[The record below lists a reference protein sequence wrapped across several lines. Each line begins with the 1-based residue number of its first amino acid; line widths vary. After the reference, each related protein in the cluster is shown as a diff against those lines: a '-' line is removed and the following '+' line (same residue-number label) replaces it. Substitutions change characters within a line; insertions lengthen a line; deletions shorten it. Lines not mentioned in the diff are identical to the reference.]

1 MKFEKKID
9 SSTGKA
15 LIYLNLEGLKLKN
28 LQFDYEPLLYFKV
41 ETYDALRASK
51 TEKSWNDVF
60 GVVHDFLNTLSKE
73 HQSKFATLI
82 IFMHYKID
90 SIIGPTHEIKGSDL
104 INLESDLSLLIAQFV
119 SETKLAEKLIA
130 FVTKNIH
137 VKIGENV
144 GERPQDTEEMTFYYS
159 DAIALTGLVLLCKML
174 TPVFG

>member
-73 HQSKFATLI
+73 YQSKFATG
-82 IFMHYKID
+82 FKISYED
-90 SIIGPTHEIKGSDL
+90 NGYGTGSIMCVNP
-104 INLESDLSLLIAQFV
+104 QY
-119 SETKLAEKLIA
+119 
-130 FVTKNIH
+130 KNIEAMQFINDNYDDI
-137 VKIGENV
+137 KSFIESK
-144 GERPQDTEEMTFYYS
+144 TTLLS
-159 DAIALTGLVLLCKML
+159 DIHQIDDSPCMDY
-174 TPVFG
+174 PII